1 MQTSPALSEI
11 DLQQRSSMDRTDSGT
26 SAVLQRHLPG
36 EEGLWVFVGGD
47 LLIFSLF
54 FGLFLTYRA
63 HDVALFEQSQR
74 ALSRGLGL
82 LNTILLLTSSLF
94 VATAVTSARRGL
106 HARAAN
112 LLTCGIACGVGF
124 GVSKA
129 FEYSAKFAAGITL
142 KTNDFF
148 MFYFMLTGIH
158 MLHVIGAT
166 GVLIYLWKCTRAVEH
181 GHHYLSVME
190 GGAVF
195 WHLVDLLWV
204 VLFALLYLLPR

>member
-1 MQTSPALSEI
+1 VIKQNDA
-11 DLQQRSSMDRTDSGT
+11 GT
-26 SAVLQRHLPG
+26 VPQRHLPG

-47 LLIFSLF
+47 LILFALF
-54 FGLFLTYRA
+54 FGSFLTYRG
-63 HDVALFEQSQR
+63 HDVALFEQSQG
-74 ALSRGLGL
+74 ALARGLGL

-94 VATAVTSARRGL
+94 VASAVTGARQGL
-106 HARAAN
+106 HSRASK
-112 LLTCGIACGVGF
+112 LLVCGIACGVLF

-129 FEYSAKFAAGITL
+129 FEYSEKFAAGITL

-158 MLHVIGAT
+158 MLHVIVAT
-166 GVLIYLWKCTRAVEH
+166 AVLIYLWKCTRAAEH
-181 GHHYLSVME
+181 GPHYLSVME

-204 VLFALLYLLPR
+204 VLFALLYLLP